1 MRHGAYIVAIA
12 AAIAAGVSPAF
23 GQQDRKVGLVMGYPA
38 SVGVLWHVTER
49 VALRPDFTVSRQR
62 IESTLTSTGLAG
74 NERLT
79 TSQEGW
85 TGTAGLSALF
95 YLGPPDA
102 FRLYVSPRVA
112 YVWSNSRVESGGV
125 PGLTTFNYDQD
136 SSGALVAGSM
146 GAQYAPHDRFRIFGE
161 VGLSYS
167 TTEGTSGLTLSR
179 SETKTSGFGLR
190 SGVGVVVYF

>member
-1 MRHGAYIVAIA
+1 M
-12 AAIAAGVSPAF
+12 
-23 GQQDRKVGLVMGYPA
+23 
-38 SVGVLWHVTER
+38 LWHVTER
-49 VALRPDFTVSRQR
+49 VALRPDFTISRQR
-62 IESTLTSTGLAG
+62 IESTLTGIGLTGS
-74 NERLT
+74 ERLT

-102 FRLYVSPRVA
+102 FRLYVVPRVA
-112 YVWSNSRVESGGV
+112 YVWSHARIENAGPPGFNSV
-125 PGLTTFNYDQD
+125 NYDQD

-146 GAQYAPHDRFRIFGE
+146 GAQYAPHDRFRVFGE
-161 VGLSYS
+161 LGLGYS